1 MAATLMPSNRRAVA
15 EASDAVSKLSWIY
28 LISGVIWILF
38 GAVVLSLELDYVGR
52 YTVALLVGG
61 FLMGWGVFQFVGAV
75 LHQRSHWV
83 FHAVGGVL
91 AIGAGVVAVSWPDVT
106 LFTLTLI
113 IGFSLIVWGIL
124 DIASAFAVY
133 GYRHWWLYLIRGVA
147 AATLGVIALGHR
159 DATLFF
165 LLTVLGVGAIIWG
178 VGDLVLAYMFHGV
191 KAAFG
196 TAAGGGRPAP
206 ARSKKARARK
216 PAARKSTTRK
226 PARRP
231 VARTR

>member
-1 MAATLMPSNRRAVA
+1 MRRSTDSEKGCPMAATLMPSNRRAVA
-15 EASDAVSKLSWIY
+15 EASDMTSKLSWIY

-147 AATLGVIALGHR
+147 AATLGGHR
-159 DATLFF
+159 AGPPGRDA
-165 LLTVLGVGAIIWG
+165 VLPPYGPWG
-178 VGDLVLAYMFHGV
+178 RRHHLGS
-191 KAAFG
+191 
-196 TAAGGGRPAP
+196 GRPGP
-206 ARSKKARARK
+206 GLHVPRGQGRVRN
-216 PAARKSTTRK
+216 R
-226 PARRP
+226 
-231 VARTR
+231 